1 MTKPDDGQ
9 AFPVQPVQVFEGAVE
24 IRPELGMTLRDF
36 AAAALSSMLGTETY
50 TERFAIR

>member
-1 MTKPDDGQ
+1 MTKPDDGH
-9 AFPVQPVQVFEGAVE
+9 AFPVQPVQVFEEAVE